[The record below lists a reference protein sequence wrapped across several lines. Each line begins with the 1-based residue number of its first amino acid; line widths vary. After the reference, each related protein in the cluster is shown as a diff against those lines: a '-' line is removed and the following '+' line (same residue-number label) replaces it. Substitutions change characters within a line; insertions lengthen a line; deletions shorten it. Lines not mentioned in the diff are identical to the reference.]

1 MTDFSI
7 WLIFLEDQRISPSFK
22 FGQVGSWR
30 YLEIMQISS
39 ERSKGEKVKFIF
51 VCYIYVSII
60 KMNIISKF
68 TLDTND
74 VMYVPIVPD
83 SIRDVQ
89 QSETK
94 KVNIKSNKS
103 KSTMIILLTEHIPS
117 VYIVLSE
124 KYKDLIWF
132 CRLKIW

>member
-1 MTDFSI
+1 MK
-7 WLIFLEDQRISPSFK
+7 IFRE
-22 FGQVGSWR
+22 
-30 YLEIMQISS
+30 YAS
-39 ERSKGEKVKFIF
+39 ERSEGEKVKFVF

-68 TLDTND
+68 TLATND

-94 KVNIKSNKS
+94 MVNIKSNKS
-103 KSTMIILLTEHIPS
+103 KSTMIILLPDHIPS
-117 VYIVLSE
+117 AYIVLSG
-124 KYKDLIWF
+124 KLV
-132 CRLKIW
+132 L

>member
-1 MTDFSI
+1 
-7 WLIFLEDQRISPSFK
+7 
-22 FGQVGSWR
+22 
-30 YLEIMQISS
+30 
-39 ERSKGEKVKFIF
+39 
-51 VCYIYVSII
+51 
-60 KMNIISKF
+60 MNIISKF

-103 KSTMIILLTEHIPS
+103 KSTMTILLTEHIPS

-124 KYKDLIWF
+124 KYKDLI
-132 CRLKIW
+132 

>member
-1 MTDFSI
+1 
-7 WLIFLEDQRISPSFK
+7 
-22 FGQVGSWR
+22 
-30 YLEIMQISS
+30 
-39 ERSKGEKVKFIF
+39 
-51 VCYIYVSII
+51 
-60 KMNIISKF
+60 MNIISKF

-124 KYKDLIWF
+124 KYKDLI
-132 CRLKIW
+132 